1 MLLTAIVPWIRYLEE
16 RMGWAISHIWHLI
29 GQDIENTLHDVGQKI
44 INEPDLDDVVKHRRA
59 EAMYELSKIFGVRHL
74 STLVVMCKINPQEIQ
89 DACHALLPGF
99 KHL

>member
-1 MLLTAIVPWIRYLEE
+1 
-16 RMGWAISHIWHLI
+16 MGWAISHIWHLI